1 LILESVAEYSIE
13 AKKRNVLLRCDIAG
27 DLSFVSLDSRR
38 INQVIGNLLSNAL
51 KFTESG
57 GTIDVTACSGAA
69 GEVAV
74 CVKDSGVGI
83 PPEEN
88 EHIFETYRQFSAGK
102 NAIHKGTG
110 LGLAICKKIVEAHGG
125 RIWVESE
132 EGKGTSVFF
141 SLPVAT
147 EMCGVESSA

>member
-1 LILESVAEYSIE
+1 M
-13 AKKRNVLLRCDIAG
+13 RCDIAG
-27 DLSFVSLDSRR
+27 DLSFVPLDSRR

-57 GTIDVTACSGAA
+57 GTIDVTASSGSA

-83 PPEEN
+83 PPEES
-88 EHIFETYRQFSAGK
+88 EHIFETYRQFSAAK

-132 EGKGTSVFF
+132 EGKGSTFF
-141 SLPVAT
+141 VSLPLKSDNRSYAIP
-147 EMCGVESSA
+147 A